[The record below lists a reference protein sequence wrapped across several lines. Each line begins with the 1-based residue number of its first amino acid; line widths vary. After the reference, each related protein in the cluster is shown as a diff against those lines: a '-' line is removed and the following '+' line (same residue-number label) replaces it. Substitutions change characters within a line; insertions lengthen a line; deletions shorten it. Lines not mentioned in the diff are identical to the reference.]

1 MRPVGACLRRD
12 RDIARAGCT
21 GTLAATPMR
30 TTRRTRFATALITL
44 VSLLFMQLAVAS
56 YVCPGALQK
65 IAGVAALSNAV
76 VPCADLMSQ
85 NMGVDN
91 TQPNLCKAYCEA
103 GQQSA
108 DTYQVTPL
116 ASVLPVRGL
125 LIAPTVASR
134 NLPGLFLQTPLLV
147 RATAPPLIV
156 RNCCFRI

>member
-1 MRPVGACLRRD
+1 MRA
-12 RDIARAGCT
+12 DIARAGST

-65 IAGVAALSNAV
+65 IAGVAAPSNAV
-76 VPCADLMSQ
+76 MPCADTMGK

-108 DTYQVTPL
+108 DTYQVSPP
-116 ASVLPVRGL
+116 ASVLLGGGL
-125 LIAPTVASR
+125 FIAASGASR
-134 NLPGLFLQTPLLV
+134 IPPGLTLQTPLLV
-147 RATAPPLIV
+147 RATAPPLAI